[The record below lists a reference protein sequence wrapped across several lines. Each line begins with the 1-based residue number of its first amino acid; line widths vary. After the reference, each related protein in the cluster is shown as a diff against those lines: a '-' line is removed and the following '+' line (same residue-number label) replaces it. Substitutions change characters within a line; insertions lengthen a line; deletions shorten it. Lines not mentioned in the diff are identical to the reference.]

1 MIIKKSAMAMAFLL
15 LLATACQRP
24 APLSQSAVKHPHI
37 IVTLF
42 PLYDFARAVAGDRA
56 DVKMLLSPGMEPHGY
71 EPSPADVA
79 GIASASIFIYT
90 GSAMEPW
97 AERILKSAP
106 NPQRLV
112 VDTSKGIK
120 LMGDDGEDGHH
131 HEHGWDP
138 HIWLDLENARKM
150 VTSIA
155 EAMVQLDATNAQLYK
170 DNATAYNKQLEELDA
185 AFQKGLEK
193 CATRELIHGGHYA
206 FGYMAHRYRL
216 DYHAAYG
223 FSPEAEPSPNTMIAL
238 TKLVKSSNARGVFY
252 EELVLPKTAQAIAG
266 EAGVPLLQLN
276 AAHNITR
283 EQLAGGVTFIGL
295 MRENLQ
301 NLRTGLACE

>member
-1 MIIKKSAMAMAFLL
+1 MNFRKGALAMAFLL
-15 LLATACQRP
+15 ILAAACQRS
-24 APLSQSAVKHPHI
+24 APQSTGRPRV

-42 PLYDFARAVAGDRA
+42 PLYDFTRAVGGGRA
-56 DVKMLLSPGMEPHGY
+56 DVTMLLSPGMEPHAY
-71 EPSPADVA
+71 EPPPSDVA
-79 GIASASIFIYT
+79 GIMAASLFIYT
-90 GSAMEPW
+90 GAAMEPW

-106 NPQRLV
+106 NPRRLV
-112 VDTSKGIK
+112 ADTSNGIR
-120 LMGDDGEDGHH
+120 LMEGEKDDGHH
-131 HEHGWDP
+131 HERGGDP
-138 HIWLDLENARKM
+138 HIWLDFENAQKM
-150 VTSIA
+150 VNSIA
-155 EAMVQLDATNAQLYK
+155 EAFAKIDRNNAQLYR
-170 DNATAYNKQLEELDA
+170 DNASVYNKQLEELDA
-185 AFQKGLEK
+185 AYQKGLAR

-206 FGYMAHRYRL
+206 FGYMARRYRL

-223 FSPEAEPSPNTMIAL
+223 FSPEAEPSANTMMAL

-283 EQLAGGVTFIGL
+283 EQMARGVTFIGL

>member
-1 MIIKKSAMAMAFLL
+1 MSIKKGALAVAFLL
-15 LLATACQRP
+15 MLTPACQHPEPSPPVTGRP
-24 APLSQSAVKHPHI
+24 RA

-42 PLYDFARAVAGDRA
+42 PLYDFARAVAGNHA
-56 DVKMLLSPGMEPHGY
+56 NVTMLLSPGMEPHAY

-79 GIASASIFIYT
+79 GIASASLFIYT
-90 GSAMEPW
+90 GAAMEPW

-106 NPQRLV
+106 NPRRLT
-112 VDTSKGIK
+112 VDTSIGIR
-120 LMGDDGEDGHH
+120 LMEDGHDGHH

-138 HIWLDLENARKM
+138 HIWLDFQNARKM
-150 VTSIA
+150 VDSIA
-155 EAMVQLDATNAQLYK
+155 DAFAQIDAPNAKLYR
-170 DNATAYNKQLEELDA
+170 DNANAYNKQLEELDA
-185 AFQKGLEK
+185 AYQKGLAQ

-206 FGYMAHRYRL
+206 FGYLARRNRL

-223 FSPEAEPSPNTMIAL
+223 FSPEAEPSPNTMMAL
-238 TKLVKSSNARGVFY
+238 TKRVKASGARAVFY

-276 AAHNITR
+276 AAHNVTR
-283 EQLAGGVTFIGL
+283 EQLAKGVTFIGL

>member
-1 MIIKKSAMAMAFLL
+1 MRIKMGALTIALL
-15 LLATACQRP
+15 LIFTVACQRP
-24 APLSQSAVKHPHI
+24 SAPRSGRPRV

-42 PLYDFARAVAGDRA
+42 PLYDFARAIAGDRA
-56 DVKMLLSPGMEPHGY
+56 DVTLLLSPGVEPHAY
-71 EPSPADVA
+71 EPSPSDMAAIMGA
-79 GIASASIFIYT
+79 GMFIYT
-90 GSAMEPW
+90 GAAMEPW
-97 AERILKSAP
+97 AERILKSAV
-106 NPQRLV
+106 NPRRLA
-112 VDTSKGIK
+112 VDTSKGIR
-120 LMGDDGEDGHH
+120 LMEEEGEDGHR
-131 HEHGWDP
+131 HEAGWDP
-138 HIWLDLENARKM
+138 HFWLDFENARQM

-155 EAMVQLDATNAQLYK
+155 EVYAKMDAPNAQIYRGNAELYR
-170 DNATAYNKQLEELDA
+170 KQLEELDA
-185 AFQKGLEK
+185 EYQKGLAH

-216 DYHAAYG
+216 NYHAAYG
-223 FSPEAEPSPNTMIAL
+223 FSPEAEPSPNTMMAL
-238 TKLVKSSNARGVFY
+238 TKRVRESGGRAVFY

-283 EQLAGGVTFIGL
+283 RQMAEGATFVGL